1 MNLNELPWLDKVYKK
16 INFNNLPHG
25 IILNGPDGL
34 GKYILGNEIARTLLV
49 NNNDSKSINLFNLNT
64 HPDFLFLNKDKI
76 LTRHISFRDKEW
88 DQELGNRN
96 VIDFLS
102 MTPSISSNKVVLIN
116 NAHTMNEVSQNALLK
131 SLEEPALN
139 SYIILITNRSNSLLQ
154 TIYSRCQTL
163 NMPSLTDDEINSWLV
178 SRGIS
183 DFNTKDFPSYISPI
197 NILNDIENNQHMIF
211 KDFVKLIKKFLSN
224 QVNSKQIL
232 QYLSSYEIDLITK
245 INYLIEFLKILLRSK
260 ILNEEL
266 SGLYKDFNKSDFSTL
281 KLSNIIN
288 DLHNL
293 RFDYFKVPQI
303 NENHVFN
310 YYFSELKNSIK
321 L

>member
-1 MNLNELPWLDKVYKK
+1 
-16 INFNNLPHG
+16 
-25 IILNGPDGL
+25 
-34 GKYILGNEIARTLLV
+34 
-49 NNNDSKSINLFNLNT
+49 LNT

-88 DQELGNRN
+88 DEELGNRN

-131 SLEEPALN
+131 SLEEPAVN

-183 DFNTKDFPSYISPI
+183 DFNTKDFPSYITPI
-197 NILNDIENNQHMIF
+197 NILNDIESDQHMVF
-211 KDFVKLIKKFLSN
+211 KDFVKLMKKFLSN
-224 QVNSKQIL
+224 QAHSKQIL
-232 QYLSSYEIDLITK
+232 QHLSSYEIDLITK

-266 SGLYKDFNKSDFSTL
+266 SGLYKDFNNSDFSTL
-281 KLSNIIN
+281 KVSNLIN
-288 DLHNL
+288 DLNNL

>member
-1 MNLNELPWLDKVYKK
+1 MNLNQLPWLDKVYKK

-25 IILNGPDGL
+25 TILNGPEGL
-34 GKYILGNEIARTLLV
+34 GKCILGNEIARTLLI

-88 DQELGNRN
+88 DEELGNRN

-197 NILNDIENNQHMIF
+197 NILNDIENNQHMVF

-224 QVNSKQIL
+224 QVHSKQIL

-266 SGLYKDFNKSDFSTL
+266 SGLYEDFNNSDFSTL

>member
-1 MNLNELPWLDKVYKK
+1 MNLSDLPWLDKIYKK

-25 IILNGPDGL
+25 IILNGPEGL
-34 GKYILGNEIARTLLV
+34 GKFILGNEIARNLIV
-49 NNNDSKSINLFNLNT
+49 NNNDSKSINLFNLNS

-88 DQELGNRN
+88 DEELGNRN

-102 MTPSISSNKVVLIN
+102 MTPSISTNKVVLIN

-131 SLEEPALN
+131 SLEEPSVN

-154 TIYSRCQTL
+154 TIYSRCQIF
-163 NMPSLTDDEINSWLV
+163 NMPSLTDEEINNWLV
-178 SRGIS
+178 LRGIS
-183 DFNTKDFPSYISPI
+183 DFNIKDFPSYISPI
-197 NILNDIENNQHMIF
+197 KILNDIENDQHMVF
-211 KDFVKLIKKFLSN
+211 KDFIKLMKKFLST
-224 QVNSKQIL
+224 QAHSKQIL
-232 QYLSSYEIDLITK
+232 QHLSSYEIDLITK

-260 ILNEEL
+260 ILNEKL
-266 SGLYKDFNKSDFSTL
+266 SGLYEDFNNSNFSTL
-281 KLSNIIN
+281 KVSNIIN

-293 RFDYFKVPQI
+293 RFEYFKVPQI

>member
-1 MNLNELPWLDKVYKK
+1 MNLSDLPWLDKIYKK

-25 IILNGPDGL
+25 IILNGPEGL
-34 GKYILGNEIARTLLV
+34 GKFILGNEIARNLIV
-49 NNNDSKSINLFNLNT
+49 NNNDSKSINLFNLNS

-88 DQELGNRN
+88 DEELGNRN

-102 MTPSISSNKVVLIN
+102 MTPSISTNKVVLIN

-131 SLEEPALN
+131 SLEEPSVN

-154 TIYSRCQTL
+154 TIYSRCQIF
-163 NMPSLTDDEINSWLV
+163 NMPSLTDEEINNWLV
-178 SRGIS
+178 LRGIS
-183 DFNTKDFPSYISPI
+183 DFNIKDFPSYISPI
-197 NILNDIENNQHMIF
+197 KILNEIENDQHMVF
-211 KDFVKLIKKFLSN
+211 KDFIKLMKKFLSN
-224 QVNSKQIL
+224 QVHSKQIL
-232 QYLSSYEIDLITK
+232 QHLSSYEIDLITK

-260 ILNEEL
+260 ILNEKL
-266 SGLYKDFNKSDFSTL
+266 SGLYEDFNNSNFSTL
-281 KLSNIIN
+281 KVSNIIN

-293 RFDYFKVPQI
+293 RFEYFKVPQI

>member
-1 MNLNELPWLDKVYKK
+1 MNIKELPWLNKIYKK

-25 IILNGPDGL
+25 IILNGAQGI
-34 GKYILGNEIARTLLV
+34 GKYILGNEIAKTLIV
-49 NNNDSKSINLFNLNT
+49 DNNDSKSINLFNLNS
-64 HPDFLFLNKDKI
+64 HPDFLFLKKDKI
-76 LTRHISFRDKEW
+76 LTKHISFRDNEW
-88 DQELGNRN
+88 DEELGNRN
-96 VIDFLS
+96 VIDFLL
-102 MTPSISSNKVVLIN
+102 MTPSISNNKVVLIN

-131 SLEEPALN
+131 SLEEPAVN

-154 TIYSRCQTL
+154 TIYSRCQIF
-163 NMPSLTDDEINSWLV
+163 NMPSLTDDEINNWLV

-183 DFNTKDFPSYISPI
+183 DFNIKDFPSYISPI
-197 NILNDIENNQHMIF
+197 NILNDIENNQHMVF
-211 KDFVKLIKKFLSN
+211 KEFVILMKKFLSN
-224 QVNSKQIL
+224 QTHTKQIL
-232 QYLSSYEIDLITK
+232 QDLSLYEIDLITK

-260 ILNEEL
+260 ILKERL
-266 SGLYKDFNKSDFSTL
+266 SGLYEDFNSSDFSTL
-281 KLSNIIN
+281 KISNIIN

-310 YYFSELKNSIK
+310 YYFSELKSSIK